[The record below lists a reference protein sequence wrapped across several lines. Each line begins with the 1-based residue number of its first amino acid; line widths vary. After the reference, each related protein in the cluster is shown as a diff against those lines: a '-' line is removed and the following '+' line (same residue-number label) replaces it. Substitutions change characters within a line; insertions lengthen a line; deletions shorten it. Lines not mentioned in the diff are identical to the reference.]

1 MAQSLHLLRRIVD
14 QHAFKQDVLFM
25 FFSKQDETGGYRFAT
40 RSIFFHQMKNGPGI
54 IQKIGLGDPA
64 AWPIY
69 RDTL

>member
-1 MAQSLHLLRRIVD
+1 MAQSPHLLQRILD

-40 RSIFFHQMKNGPGI
+40 RSIFFHQMKYIAGI
-54 IQKIGLGDPA
+54 VDKVGLGDPA
-64 AWPIY
+64 AWPVY